1 MCKQLRH
8 AINPPGLYLLEV
20 CLAVPGDPVIS
31 CGGEVG
37 FPLLYKTR
45 GAGSCIGTDLQRH
58 LLADVL
64 IVTTQQE
71 VFQGEKITCFQ
82 NKNKQKQQPK

>member
-1 MCKQLRH
+1 M
-8 AINPPGLYLLEV
+8 
-20 CLAVPGDPVIS
+20 IS

-37 FPLLYKTR
+37 FPLLYKSR
-45 GAGSCIGTDLQRH
+45 GSGSYIGTGLQRH

-71 VFQGEKITCFQ
+71 VFQGEKNNLF
-82 NKNKQKQQPK
+82 PK

>member
-1 MCKQLRH
+1 MCKQLRR
-8 AINPPGLYLLEV
+8 AINPPGLYLLEA

-45 GAGSCIGTDLQRH
+45 GSGSYIGTDLQRH

-64 IVTTQQE
+64 IITTQHE
-71 VFQGEKITCFQ
+71 VFQGEKNNLF
-82 NKNKQKQQPK
+82 PK

>member
-1 MCKQLRH
+1 MCKQLRR
-8 AINPPGLYLLEV
+8 AINPPGLYLLEA

-37 FPLLYKTR
+37 VLLLYKTR
-45 GAGSCIGTDLQRH
+45 DSSSYIGTDLQRH

-64 IVTTQQE
+64 IITTQHE
-71 VFQGEKITCFQ
+71 VFQGEKNNLFL
-82 NKNKQKQQPK
+82 K